1 MTITRNFV
9 FKQLGDLTYVDRE
22 VGFGWELYD
31 NDNIEDWYN
40 IDPQFY
46 QVLNNA
52 LDYEMT
58 MWEGGITI
66 TATLETE

>member
-1 MTITRNFV
+1 MITRNFV

-31 NDNIEDWYN
+31 NDNIEDWYD

-58 MWEGGITI
+58 VWEGGITI

>member
-31 NDNIEDWYN
+31 NDNIEDWYD

-52 LDYEMT
+52 IDYEMT
-58 MWEGGITI
+58 IWEGGITI